1 MEKEIKSLTTNLLWI
16 LMAYIATIIFNL
28 QLFSVGTLTHL
39 LYGLT
44 LLCLGGL
51 TFYCLALIKKGN
63 FKTSATISIIIG
75 PIMTIMSLVEGFTD
89 LDLRFIQNVPFTG
102 WIFIICGI
110 IILVKGLKIKKNN
123 SEY

>member
-1 MEKEIKSLTTNLLWI
+1 MEKEIKSLTTSLLLI
-16 LMAYIATIIFNL
+16 LIAYVATIVFNL
-28 QLFSVGTLTHL
+28 QLFTIGTLTHM
-39 LYGLT
+39 LYGLA

-51 TFYCLALIKKGN
+51 TFYCLSLIKKGN

-102 WIFIICGI
+102 WIFTICGI